1 MLLKT
6 PNIFH
11 VVMRMHECCWIVCF
25 ILNVMQL
32 GKWSPCLCKSG
43 PAVKLGGGWQPASLP
58 AVPEILAIMC
68 KCTSQNL
75 PEDAIFALS
84 STLKGSARG
93 RWVASNGTWL
103 WQAWCAGT
111 LLAAWRCLQVC
122 LHLPYFF
129 FFVSL
134 WVVGFCYFGVYV
146 PILYFCPYYN
156 SLPRNTSALRSFHIT
171 SVEQAASPAGINL
184 CTCRDPPEPG
194 AWSCVGLVT
203 SKSSW
208 MFIHPVLAA
217 KSTHVCVC
225 Q

>member
-1 MLLKT
+1 MLFLLSVLLWK
-6 PNIFH
+6 
-11 VVMRMHECCWIVCF
+11 
-25 ILNVMQL
+25 
-32 GKWSPCLCKSG
+32 
-43 PAVKLGGGWQPASLP
+43 
-58 AVPEILAIMC
+58 AVPEGDGLQV
-68 KCTSQNL
+68 T
-75 PEDAIFALS
+75 
-84 STLKGSARG
+84 ARG
-93 RWVASNGTWL
+93 SDRPGVQEPYWQLGDASRSACT
-103 WQAWCAGT
+103 
-111 LLAAWRCLQVC
+111 CLI
-122 LHLPYFF
+122 FF